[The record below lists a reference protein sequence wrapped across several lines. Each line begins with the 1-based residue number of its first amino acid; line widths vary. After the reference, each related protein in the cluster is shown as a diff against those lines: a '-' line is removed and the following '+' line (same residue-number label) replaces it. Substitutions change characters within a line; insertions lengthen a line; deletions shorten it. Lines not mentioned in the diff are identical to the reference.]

1 MESHLME
8 ENILELRNI
17 CKHFAGVTALDN
29 VSISVRRGEVHALM
43 GENGAG
49 KSTLIK
55 VLTGIQKA
63 DAGEIYFDGKKCF
76 FPNALSAQ
84 HAGIST
90 IYQELN
96 MIPYLTVSEN
106 IFLGR
111 YPMRHGGI
119 DWRKMHEKAQ
129 ELVDTLDIE
138 IDVKKPLNTYGTA
151 KQQIIS
157 ILRAISLKAKLIVM
171 DEPTSSLDSN
181 EVDIL
186 FNIIDRLKSDGVSV
200 IFITHRLDEV
210 YRKCD
215 RISVLKDGQY
225 VGTYQVSELTQYEL
239 LTKMIGRNSLT
250 MEQFKPNRQLEN
262 EPCVLE
268 VRNITRA
275 PHVNNVSFQVKKGE
289 VVGLAGLLGSGR
301 TEIAR
306 IIFGCDVPDSG
317 EIFISGKKLRLR
329 SPQDALNAGMAFC
342 TENRREEGIFPEIS
356 VQNNITV
363 CSLKSLSTAGFIHIK
378 EKRKLSDEYI
388 GRLKI
393 KTPSGEQRI
402 KNLSGGNQQKVILA
416 RWLATNP
423 KLMILDEPTR
433 GIDVGAKAEIERL
446 ICEFS
451 ERGISVLLISSELS
465 ELVRNC
471 DRIIVL
477 RDGAIMGELM
487 NNDISEKSIMLTIA
501 HKTVQ
506 QAVE

>member
-1 MESHLME
+1 MED
-8 ENILELRNI
+8 NILEIRNI
-17 CKHFAGVTALDN
+17 SKHFAGVTALDN
-29 VSISVRRGEVHALM
+29 VSLDVRRGEVHALM

-55 VLTGIQKA
+55 ILTGILKA
-63 DAGEIYFDGKKCF
+63 DSGEIFFDGEKCVF
-76 FPNALSAQ
+76 HNALSAQ

-96 MIPYLTVSEN
+96 MIPYLSVSEN

-111 YPMRHGGI
+111 YPMKHGGI
-119 DWRKMHEKAQ
+119 DWKTMHINAQ
-129 ELVDTLDIE
+129 KLVDVLHIDI
-138 IDVKKPLNTYGTA
+138 DAKKPLNTYGTA

-186 FNIIDRLKSDGVSV
+186 FDIIDKLKSDGVSV

-225 VGTYQVSELTQYEL
+225 VGTYVVDELSQYEL
-239 LTKMIGRNSLT
+239 LTKMIGRKDLAV
-250 MEQFKPNRQLEN
+250 EQYKQTRRPDAE
-262 EPCVLE
+262 ECVLD
-268 VRNITRA
+268 VRCITRA
-275 PHVNNVSFQVKKGE
+275 PHVNNVSFQVRKGE

-306 IIFGCDVPDSG
+306 IIFGCDLPDSG
-317 EIFISGKKLRLR
+317 EIYVSGKKLRLN
-329 SPQDALNAGMAFC
+329 SPEDALNAGMAFC

-356 VQNNITV
+356 VQKNITV
-363 CSLKSLSTAGFIHIK
+363 CSLKNLSTAGFIHSK
-378 EKRKLSDEYI
+378 ERKKLSEEYI
-388 GRLKI
+388 RRLTI

-446 ICEFS
+446 ICEFA

-471 DRIIVL
+471 DRVIVL
-477 RDGAIMGELM
+477 RDGAIMGELI
-487 NNDISEKSIMLTIA
+487 NNVISEKNIMLTIA
-501 HKTVQ
+501 HK
-506 QAVE
+506 AVRQTIE

>member
-1 MESHLME
+1 MED
-8 ENILELRNI
+8 NILDIRSLY
-17 CKHFAGVTALDN
+17 KHFAGVTALND
-29 VSISVRRGEVHALM
+29 VSLTVRRGETHALM

-55 VLTGIQKA
+55 ILTGIHKA
-63 DAGEIYFDGKKCF
+63 DSGEIYFDGKRCLF
-76 FPNALSAQ
+76 SNALSAQ

-106 IFLGR
+106 IYLGR
-111 YPMRHGGI
+111 YPMKYGGI
-119 DWRKMHEKAQ
+119 DWKMMNVNAQ
-129 ELVDTLDIE
+129 ELVDGIGIA
-138 IDVKKPLNTYGTA
+138 IDVKKPLNAYGTA

-186 FNIIDRLKSDGVSV
+186 FGIIDRLKNDGVSV

-225 VGTYQVSELTQYEL
+225 VGTYNVNELSQFDL
-239 LTKMIGRNSLT
+239 LTKMIGRNDLAT
-250 MEQFKPNRQLEN
+250 EQIKPMRDLKDDEY
-262 EPCVLE
+262 VLE
-268 VRNITRA
+268 VKDITRV
-275 PHVNNVSFQVKKGE
+275 PYVDGVSFNVKKGE

-306 IIFGCDVPDSG
+306 IIFGCDTPDSG
-317 EIFISGKKLRLR
+317 EIYMSDKKARIH
-329 SPQDALNAGMAFC
+329 SPQDALKSGMAFC
-342 TENRREEGIFPEIS
+342 TENRREEGLFPDIS
-356 VQNNITV
+356 VQNNIAV
-363 CSLKSLSTAGFIHIK
+363 CSLERMSTAGFIHMK
-378 EKRKLSDEYI
+378 ERRKLSEDYI
-388 GRLKI
+388 RRLTI
-393 KTPSGEQRI
+393 KTPSGEQLI

-416 RWLATNP
+416 RWLATDP
-423 KLMILDEPTR
+423 KLIILDEPTR
-433 GIDVGAKAEIERL
+433 GIDVGAKAEIEKL

-477 RDGAIMGELM
+477 RDGAVMGELTRD
-487 NNDISEKSIMLTIA
+487 DISEKNIMWMIA
-501 HKTVQ
+501 HKTTIGSMN
-506 QAVE
+506 